1 MNDGHTDSP
10 LSELKGKTFFIVTL
24 GCFRNEVE
32 SDLLTG
38 ELQRLGLEQAG
49 SLDSAQVIIVNTC
62 GFIQEACE
70 EGIDTILEIDRLT
83 VGRQPRPPVALLGCM
98 GQRYGEGLLRSM
110 PEVSGVLGVDWK
122 DYLHE
127 ILSAVIAG
135 KRLSRTSH
143 VPEPCYAVRDVN
155 SSVNATVF
163 IRIADGCSRSCR
175 FCTIPRIRGKYRSRP
190 ADDILSE
197 VCRLTCDRDSEVV
210 LLAQDL
216 TSYGSD
222 IPSETDLVG
231 LLRRITRLETVKW
244 VRLLYL
250 QPDGVS
256 LKLIDEMAENPKVCD
271 YFDIPF
277 QHASRDVLQRM
288 GRPGDA
294 ESYRRLIS
302 SIRVKSPGA
311 SLRTTVMVGYPG
323 ETEEDFEEL
332 ERFVGDIAFDWLGA
346 FRYSSEPGTAAAKLP
361 DQVPHDKA
369 VTRYDRILDLQDSIE
384 ASHATKL
391 IGKRTEVVIDGV
403 SEEEGYDFVGRS
415 YREAPI
421 IDGMLYLMSK
431 TEHGCK
437 AKTGDFVNARIT
449 GLEGLDLVAEI

>member
-1 MNDGHTDSP
+1 MLNRQSDQRPVNLPVNS
-10 LSELKGKTFFIVTL
+10 FFVVTL

-32 SDLLTG
+32 SDLLRS
-38 ELQRLGLEQAG
+38 ELAGLGLEQSA
-49 SLDSAQVIIVNTC
+49 DINAAQVIIVNTC
-62 GFIQEACE
+62 GFIREACE
-70 EGIDTILEIDRLT
+70 EGIDTVLEIDRLT
-83 VGRQPRPPVALLGCM
+83 RDRIPRPPVILLGCM
-98 GQRYGEGLLRSM
+98 GQRYGGELLESL

-122 DYLHE
+122 DYLLE
-127 ILSAVIAG
+127 ALSAVTEG
-135 KRLSRTSH
+135 KRFHRTSSM
-143 VPEPCYAVRDVN
+143 PEPCCTARNVD
-155 SSVNATVF
+155 SSENATIF
-163 IRIADGCSRSCR
+163 IRIADGCSRGCG
-175 FCTIPRIRGKYRSRP
+175 FCTIPRIRGAYKSR
-190 ADDILSE
+190 AVDNILDE
-197 VCRLTCDRDSEVV
+197 VNRLTGGRDREIV

-216 TSYGSD
+216 TSYGTDTPSD
-222 IPSETDLVG
+222 TDLAG
-231 LLRRITRLETVKW
+231 LLRLITELKNVRW

-250 QPDGVS
+250 QPEGVTVE
-256 LKLIDEMAENPKVCD
+256 LIDEMVRNPRVCD

-277 QHASRDVLQRM
+277 QHASRDVLRRM
-288 GRPGDA
+288 GRPGDGD
-294 ESYRRLIS
+294 SYRRLIS
-302 SIRVKSPGA
+302 SIRKRSPGA
-311 SLRTTVMVGYPG
+311 SFRTTVMVGYPG
-323 ETEEDFEEL
+323 ETEEDFELL
-332 ERFVGDIAFDWLGA
+332 ERFIMDIGFDWLGA
-346 FRYSSEPGTAAAKLP
+346 FRFSPEPGTDAAKLP

-431 TEHGCK
+431 TEHGRK